1 MRIPSIAAACLL
13 AWPVALHAQS
23 MDALYEKAK
32 AEGEL
37 VIYGGGPTS
46 LYEVPANAFKQK
58 YPGIKVTIH
67 AGFSNVHNAKIN
79 EMIKAKAND
88 ADLAIL
94 QTVSDFYDWK
104 KAGVLAQYRPEGS
117 EFIDQTFK
125 DPDGYFTGIF
135 VTAVAYAYNPQLVK
149 PDNVPKSAM
158 DFLKPEFKGKM
169 ISCYPHD
176 DDITLYLFYSIV
188 KRYGWD
194 WMDKYL
200 ANGASF
206 IQGHLGVARSV
217 SAGESMVTID
227 SNPNLSLRENA
238 RRQAAEDRLLRDRS
252 DADLGADRGDLQGFT
267 ASERGAAVPELVPA
281 EGAADQADR
290 HLVGARR
297 RAAARRHAAGVLA
310 DAGQP
315 LRRIP
320 RRRSDDRGLAQE
332 VRDAHRPGQKNR
344 RRALAVKR
352 VGTFISL
359 SARPHSLNAK
369 SRLGVTPSRD
379 F

>member
-1 MRIPSIAAACLL
+1 MRIPLIAAAACLL
-13 AWPVALHAQS
+13 AWPAMLHAQS
-23 MDALYEKAK
+23 IDALYENAK

-117 EFIDQTFK
+117 KFIDQTFK

-206 IQGHLGVARSV
+206 IQGHLGVARSI

-227 SNPNLSLRENA
+227 SNPNLSLRETHAGKPLKIAFSEVDPTPIWAQTAATFKDSPHPNA
-238 RRQAAEDRLLRDRS
+238 ARLFLSWFLQKEQQTKQIDTWSVRVDVPPPDGMPPVFSLMLANRYAEFLGDAPMI
-252 DADLGADRGDLQGFT
+252 ADLRKKFEMLTGPVKKTG
-267 ASERGAAVPELVPA
+267 
-281 EGAADQADR
+281 
-290 HLVGARR
+290 
-297 RAAARRHAAGVLA
+297 GV
-310 DAGQP
+310 
-315 LRRIP
+315 R
-320 RRRSDDRGLAQE
+320 
-332 VRDAHRPGQKNR
+332 
-344 RRALAVKR
+344 
-352 VGTFISL
+352 
-359 SARPHSLNAK
+359 
-369 SRLGVTPSRD
+369 
-379 F
+379 